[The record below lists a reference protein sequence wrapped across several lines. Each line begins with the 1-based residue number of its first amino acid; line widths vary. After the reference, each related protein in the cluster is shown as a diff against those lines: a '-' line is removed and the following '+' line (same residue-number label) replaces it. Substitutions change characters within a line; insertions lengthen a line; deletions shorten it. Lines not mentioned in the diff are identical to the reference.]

1 MNSIKILATGKY
13 LPSNVIDNKYFN
25 EKFNLENNWIYQRT
39 GIKQRF
45 WAKSET
51 TEELAIKAVE
61 DLLNANNEVQQN
73 ELAKQASK
81 VLQNELAKRASANE
95 IRQNKLAE
103 QTRGVR
109 QSSVDLKKTGLIVV
123 ASTNYENS
131 MPGVSFEIQKKF
143 NIENC
148 MCMDILAGCSGYING
163 LDIARKY
170 IELGDVEQA
179 LVIGVEKLS
188 KYINQNDVN
197 TAILLGDGA
206 GATLLGKAE
215 NKKYAQNIESIGQD
229 GDILTSKENEK
240 IYMDGKKIY
249 KFGTARVAKN
259 INALLEKE
267 KLDISEIKYIVP
279 HQSNQRILTSMAE
292 KIGARNEQMYMNIV
306 NVGNTFN
313 ASIPIA
319 LNEIVRNNLLKEN
332 DKIILVGYG
341 GGLNLGSILIEV

>member
-51 TEELAIKAVE
+51 TGELAIKAVE

-81 VLQNELAKRASANE
+81 VQQNELAKQANE